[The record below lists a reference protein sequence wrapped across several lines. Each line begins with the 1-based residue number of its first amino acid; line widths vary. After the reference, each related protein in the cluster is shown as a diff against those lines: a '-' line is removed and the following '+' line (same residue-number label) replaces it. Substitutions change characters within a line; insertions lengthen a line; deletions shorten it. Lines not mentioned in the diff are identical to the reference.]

1 MELGKRDRFINKI
14 VNSFVLIIIGE
25 SLSLYYIFASRTRV
39 PILVRATIL
48 VTILQWPIILFA
60 RPGLFYSTCPTITVY
75 LTMTDLLHC
84 RSITVFISPYPPLP
98 GIMKTKIRLL
108 LYPCRLNFIQ
118 RCLVDST
125 FLFTN
130 IRFDSIRLEGSVLT
144 RSPLLPREVEL
155 REEETLHVQ
164 STFLIRCRR
173 KKGRNGT
180 EGSNLLRDRRAF
192 SSIPVVALSAV
203 APLYKSSFDPLPFR
217 RLAYPVTHKSE
228 LLSVSKGM
236 QGRRGERRG
245 DGIVFCAVRSIL
257 RRRRHSA
264 SRTCMCTRIIGNVLG
279 GVLDSPRSNV
289 RVYVGNL
296 SPKLLSVPSSCK
308 NCKIRA
314 ALRVYY
320 RSDHFWIKWKRRNSK
335 SMSNIGGLCSK
346 TRVYLGIVF
355 LDMKASLYSSIV

>member
-98 GIMKTKIRLL
+98 GIMKTKTRLL
-108 LYPCRLNFIQ
+108 LLCRLNFIQ

-130 IRFDSIRLEGSVLT
+130 IRFDSIRLEGSVLA

-236 QGRRGERRG
+236 QGRRGGEKG
-245 DGIVFCAVRSIL
+245 GWNCFL
-257 RRRRHSA
+257 RRSFDPA
-264 SRTCMCTRIIGNVLG
+264 PAETLG
-279 GVLDSPRSNV
+279 EPYMH
-289 RVYVGNL
+289 VY
-296 SPKLLSVPSSCK
+296 K
-308 NCKIRA
+308 NNRE
-314 ALRVYY
+314 R
-320 RSDHFWIKWKRRNSK
+320 
-335 SMSNIGGLCSK
+335 IGGSIGLSSIERTRVRWKSFSQASLCSF
-346 TRVYLGIVF
+346 IV
-355 LDMKASLYSSIV
+355 

>member
-1 MELGKRDRFINKI
+1 M
-14 VNSFVLIIIGE
+14 
-25 SLSLYYIFASRTRV
+25 SLYYIFASRTRV

-48 VTILQWPIILFA
+48 VTILQWPSYSICPATAVLFHLSDYNRLPYNDGLAPLSLHNRFHFAVSTVAGDYENENSIIITL
-60 RPGLFYSTCPTITVY
+60 PIKFYSTMPRWLDFSFY
-75 LTMTDLLHC
+75 E
-84 RSITVFISPYPPLP
+84 Y
-98 GIMKTKIRLL
+98 
-108 LYPCRLNFIQ
+108 
-118 RCLVDST
+118 
-125 FLFTN
+125 
-130 IRFDSIRLEGSVLT
+130 DSIRLEGSVLA

-180 EGSNLLRDRRAF
+180 RDPTYYATVEHSLRSSSWLCQPLLLFISRR
-192 SSIPVVALSAV
+192 SIPFPFVVSRTRW
-203 APLYKSSFDPLPFR
+203 PTSRSYYRCPKECR
-217 RLAYPVTHKSE
+217 
-228 LLSVSKGM
+228 G
-236 QGRRGERRG
+236 GGGERMG

-320 RSDHFWIKWKRRNSK
+320 RSDHFWIKWKSNSN
-335 SMSNIGGLCSK
+335 SMNNIGGLCSK
-346 TRVYLGIVF
+346 IRVYLGIVF
-355 LDMKASLYSSIV
+355 LDMEASLYSSIV